1 MEFPL
6 NTSKETDPGIA
17 SASHARPI
25 WSKLPESSLNGHT
38 LSIAFSTVGNGLLI
52 RGENVRFSQR
62 LSATGA
68 IAVAAVGVMVLS
80 GGAPANAAPGDAS
93 ARGVVVDLSAS
104 VLGLPVITADVVI
117 GTATA
122 PAGGGTDSD
131 TALAI
136 TIPGALGVTASGT
149 VVEVSATRGDTASSA
164 NAEIAD
170 LALGVLGTSVIDA
183 DVITAAVAC
192 PQVGAQT
199 ADTTFVGLELFGEP
213 VELLP
218 NTPGVTASAA
228 VTVAGLT
235 GASLNVT
242 LTNVE
247 TVTADG
253 ATAIA
258 VQATIRLTG
267 TIVGGPLLD
276 IPVGSVILAEARCE
290 RPLQSTPTPTA
301 TPTQPTPSPT
311 QPTAPPTG
319 DPTQPPPA
327 PTASPTLPVTGGSA
341 ANLWW
346 FFGTGL
352 VMVIA
357 GTTARLISRRSRASI
372 DA

>member
-1 MEFPL
+1 M
-6 NTSKETDPGIA
+6 
-17 SASHARPI
+17 
-25 WSKLPESSLNGHT
+25 
-38 LSIAFSTVGNGLLI
+38 
-52 RGENVRFSQR
+52 
-62 LSATGA
+62 
-68 IAVAAVGVMVLS
+68 
-80 GGAPANAAPGDAS
+80 
-93 ARGVVVDLSAS
+93 DLSAS
-104 VLGLPVITADVVI
+104 VLGVPVITAGAVI

-170 LALGVLGTSVIDA
+170 LALGILGTSVIDA
-183 DVITAAVAC
+183 DVITAAVNC

-228 VTVAGLT
+228 VTVPGLT

-247 TVTADG
+247 TTTADG

-290 RPLQSTPTPTA
+290 RPLQSSPTPTA

-327 PTASPTLPVTGGSA
+327 PTASPTLPVTGDSA

-346 FFGTGL
+346 FLGTGL

-357 GTTARLISRRSRASI
+357 GTTARLMSRRSRATI

>member
-1 MEFPL
+1 M
-6 NTSKETDPGIA
+6 
-17 SASHARPI
+17 
-25 WSKLPESSLNGHT
+25 
-38 LSIAFSTVGNGLLI
+38 
-52 RGENVRFSQR
+52 
-62 LSATGA
+62 
-68 IAVAAVGVMVLS
+68 
-80 GGAPANAAPGDAS
+80 
-93 ARGVVVDLSAS
+93 VDLSAS
-104 VLGLPVITADVVI
+104 VLGIPVITAGAVI

-164 NAEIAD
+164 NAEIAN
-170 LALGVLGTSVIDA
+170 LALGVLGTAVIDA
-183 DVITAAVAC
+183 DAITAAVAC
-192 PQVGAQT
+192 PRVGPQT

-228 VTVAGLT
+228 VTVPGLT

-247 TVTADG
+247 TTTADS

-276 IPVGSVILAEARCE
+276 IPVGTVILAEARCE
-290 RPLQSTPTPTA
+290 RPLQPTPTPTA
-301 TPTQPTPSPT
+301 TPTQPTPSPA
-311 QPTAPPTG
+311 QPTAAPTA
-319 DPTQPPPA
+319 DPTQPTLA
-327 PTASPTLPVTGGSA
+327 PTASPTLPVTGGDA
-341 ANLWW
+341 ASLWW
-346 FFGTGL
+346 FLGTGL

-372 DA
+372 EA

>member
-1 MEFPL
+1 M
-6 NTSKETDPGIA
+6 
-17 SASHARPI
+17 
-25 WSKLPESSLNGHT
+25 
-38 LSIAFSTVGNGLLI
+38 
-52 RGENVRFSQR
+52 
-62 LSATGA
+62 
-68 IAVAAVGVMVLS
+68 
-80 GGAPANAAPGDAS
+80 
-93 ARGVVVDLSAS
+93 DLSAS
-104 VLGLPVITADVVI
+104 VLGVPIITADAVI

-164 NAEIAD
+164 NAEIAE

-183 DVITAAVAC
+183 DVITAAATC

-213 VELLP
+213 VDLLP

-228 VTVAGLT
+228 VTVPGLT

-242 LTNVE
+242 LTSVE
-247 TVTADG
+247 TTTADS

-290 RPLQSTPTPTA
+290 RPLQPTGTPTA
-301 TPTQPTPSPT
+301 TPTQPTAPPT
-311 QPTAPPTG
+311 QPTTPPTG

-327 PTASPTLPVTGGSA
+327 PTASPTLPVTGDSGG
-341 ANLWW
+341 NLWW
-346 FFGTGL
+346 FLGTGL

-357 GTTARLISRRSRASI
+357 GTTARLISRRSRAVI

>member
-1 MEFPL
+1 M
-6 NTSKETDPGIA
+6 
-17 SASHARPI
+17 
-25 WSKLPESSLNGHT
+25 
-38 LSIAFSTVGNGLLI
+38 
-52 RGENVRFSQR
+52 
-62 LSATGA
+62 
-68 IAVAAVGVMVLS
+68 
-80 GGAPANAAPGDAS
+80 
-93 ARGVVVDLSAS
+93 DLSAS
-104 VLGLPVITADVVI
+104 VLGVPVITAGAVI

-136 TIPGALGVTASGT
+136 TIPGAVGVTASGT
-149 VVEVSATRGDTASSA
+149 VVEVSATRGATASSA
-164 NAEIAD
+164 SAEIAD

-183 DVITAAVAC
+183 EVITAAVAC
-192 PQVGAQT
+192 PQVGAQS

-247 TVTADG
+247 TTTADG

-258 VQATIRLTG
+258 VQATLRLTG

-290 RPLQSTPTPTA
+290 RPLQATPTA
-301 TPTQPTPSPT
+301 TPTQPTPAPT
-311 QPTAPPTG
+311 QPTVAPTD
-319 DPTQPPPA
+319 DPTQPA
-327 PTASPTLPVTGGSA
+327 PTDSPTLPVTGGSA
-341 ANLWW
+341 GDLWW
-346 FFGTGL
+346 FLGTGL
-352 VMVIA
+352 ALVIA
-357 GTTARLISRRSRASI
+357 GTTARLIFRRSRAAL

>member
-1 MEFPL
+1 M
-6 NTSKETDPGIA
+6 
-17 SASHARPI
+17 
-25 WSKLPESSLNGHT
+25 
-38 LSIAFSTVGNGLLI
+38 
-52 RGENVRFSQR
+52 
-62 LSATGA
+62 
-68 IAVAAVGVMVLS
+68 
-80 GGAPANAAPGDAS
+80 
-93 ARGVVVDLSAS
+93 DLSAS
-104 VLGLPVITADVVI
+104 VLGVPVITADAVI

-170 LALGVLGTSVIDA
+170 LALGILGTSVIDA
-183 DVITAAVAC
+183 DVITAAVNC

-228 VTVAGLT
+228 VTVPGLT

-247 TVTADG
+247 TTTADG

-290 RPLQSTPTPTA
+290 RPLQSSPTPTA

-327 PTASPTLPVTGGSA
+327 PTASPTLPVTGDSA

-372 DA
+372 EA

>member
-1 MEFPL
+1 M
-6 NTSKETDPGIA
+6 
-17 SASHARPI
+17 
-25 WSKLPESSLNGHT
+25 
-38 LSIAFSTVGNGLLI
+38 
-52 RGENVRFSQR
+52 
-62 LSATGA
+62 
-68 IAVAAVGVMVLS
+68 
-80 GGAPANAAPGDAS
+80 
-93 ARGVVVDLSAS
+93 VDLSAS
-104 VLGLPVITADVVI
+104 VLGLPVITADAVI

-247 TVTADG
+247 TTTADG

-290 RPLQSTPTPTA
+290 RPLQASPTPTA

-311 QPTAPPTG
+311 AAHGRPDPVTRHSPRRPPRPAQPCLSPVTAP
-319 DPTQPPPA
+319 A
-327 PTASPTLPVTGGSA
+327 ACGGSSA
-341 ANLWW
+341 P
-346 FFGTGL
+346 
-352 VMVIA
+352 
-357 GTTARLISRRSRASI
+357 ASSWSSPVQRHG
-372 DA
+372 

>member
-1 MEFPL
+1 M
-6 NTSKETDPGIA
+6 
-17 SASHARPI
+17 
-25 WSKLPESSLNGHT
+25 
-38 LSIAFSTVGNGLLI
+38 
-52 RGENVRFSQR
+52 
-62 LSATGA
+62 
-68 IAVAAVGVMVLS
+68 
-80 GGAPANAAPGDAS
+80 
-93 ARGVVVDLSAS
+93 DLSAA
-104 VLGLPVITADVVI
+104 VLGTPVITADAVI

-136 TIPGALGVTASGT
+136 TIPGALGVTATGT
-149 VVEVSATRGDTASSA
+149 VVQVSATRGDTASSA

-170 LALGVLGTSVIDA
+170 LALSVLGTSVIDA

-213 VELLP
+213 VDLLP

-228 VTVAGLT
+228 VTVPGVT
-235 GASLNVT
+235 DASLNVT

-247 TVTADG
+247 TTTADG

-258 VQATIRLTG
+258 VQAALRLTG

-290 RPLQSTPTPTA
+290 RPLQTTPTPTPTPTA

-311 QPTAPPTG
+311 QPTAAPTG
-319 DPTQPPPA
+319 DPTQPA

-352 VMVIA
+352 ALVVA
-357 GTTARLISRRSRASI
+357 GTTARLIVRRSRASI
-372 DA
+372 DS

>member
-1 MEFPL
+1 M
-6 NTSKETDPGIA
+6 
-17 SASHARPI
+17 
-25 WSKLPESSLNGHT
+25 
-38 LSIAFSTVGNGLLI
+38 
-52 RGENVRFSQR
+52 
-62 LSATGA
+62 
-68 IAVAAVGVMVLS
+68 
-80 GGAPANAAPGDAS
+80 
-93 ARGVVVDLSAS
+93 DLSAS
-104 VLGLPVITADVVI
+104 VLGTPVITADAVI

-149 VVEVSATRGDTASSA
+149 VVQVSATRGDTASSA

-170 LALGVLGTSVIDA
+170 LALSVLGTSVIDA

-213 VELLP
+213 VNLLP

-228 VTVAGLT
+228 VTVPGLT

-247 TVTADG
+247 TTTADG

-258 VQATIRLTG
+258 VQATLRLTG

-276 IPVGSVILAEARCE
+276 IPVGTVILAEARCE
-290 RPLQSTPTPTA
+290 RPLQTTPTPTA

-311 QPTAPPTG
+311 QPTAAPTG
-319 DPTQPPPA
+319 NPTQPA
-327 PTASPTLPVTGGSA
+327 PSTSPTLPVTGGSA

-352 VMVIA
+352 ALVIS
-357 GTTARLISRRSRASI
+357 GTTARLIVRRSRASI